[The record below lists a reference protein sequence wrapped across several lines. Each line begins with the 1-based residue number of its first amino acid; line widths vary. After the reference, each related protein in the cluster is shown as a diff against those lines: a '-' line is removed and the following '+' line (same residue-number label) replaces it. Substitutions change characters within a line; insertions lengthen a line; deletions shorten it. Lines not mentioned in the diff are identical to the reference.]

1 MIQRKQTLFL
11 ILAVIVSVCCL
22 SLPVATLLPSG
33 MGAPSQVLN
42 LWIADGNGARDFS
55 AWPLFAVL
63 LLSAAIGFFDIFLYK
78 NRRRQAALCAFCI
91 FLLVVW
97 YLLFAWLVFTGDRAT
112 FTLTPELP
120 LALPA
125 VAIVLY
131 FMARQG
137 IMADERLVRSMDRIR

>member
-55 AWPLFAVL
+55 AWP
-63 LLSAAIGFFDIFLYK
+63 
-78 NRRRQAALCAFCI
+78 RRQAALCAFCI

-97 YLLFAWLVFTGDRAT
+97 YLLFAWLVFTGERAT

>member
-55 AWPLFAVL
+55 A
-63 LLSAAIGFFDIFLYK
+63 
-78 NRRRQAALCAFCI
+78 
-91 FLLVVW
+91 
-97 YLLFAWLVFTGDRAT
+97 
-112 FTLTPELP
+112 
-120 LALPA
+120 
-125 VAIVLY
+125 
-131 FMARQG
+131 
-137 IMADERLVRSMDRIR
+137 